1 MLLTVKNRLTGET
14 QSKDAMG
21 GVIVLEA
28 PSHVFLDVDSSAIM
42 SRTMRGD
49 DLILKM
55 EDGTEIVIKNFS
67 VVDGSGAESRLVL
80 SDDAIQAPD
89 IGIGATSGLLLAG
102 GASLAAGMSGFGST
116 SSYDAPTPDVDPTPD
131 PMPIIDLSGVLGSDG
146 STVFDGQ
153 LINPV
158 TVNERTYYYWDRD
171 GSGDDI
177 EDDLDNPDKTT
188 HDELDAL
195 FNNGNDTTSTN
206 NSFTLPDGTVLRL
219 PELGEPD
226 HEERTENGLNLSP
239 EKSEDNNPD
248 YTGLLSI
255 WDAHNNDDGINGVP
269 DGWYPY
275 NYWSAS
281 STTSEDAALQKHA
294 ILSMTMGDTY
304 SQSDFFYSWY
314 VAIEVA

>member
-28 PSHVFLDVDSSAIM
+28 PSDVSLAVDSSAIV
-42 SRTMRGD
+42 SRTITMRGE

-55 EDGTEIVIKNFS
+55 EDRTEVVIKDFA

-80 SDDAIQAPD
+80 SDGAIQAPD
-89 IGIGATSGLLLAG
+89 IGIGATSGLLLSG
-102 GASLAAGMSGFGST
+102 GASLAAGLSDFGGT
-116 SSYDAPTPDVDPTPD
+116 SSYDAPTPDPTP
-131 PMPIIDLSGVLGSDG
+131 IDLSGVVGSDG
-146 STVFDGQ
+146 STMFSGQ

-158 TVNERTYYYWDRD
+158 MVNGRTYYYWDRD
-171 GSGDDI
+171 GSGDAGI
-177 EDDLDNPDKTT
+177 TDLEG
-188 HDELDAL
+188 HDVLDAL
-195 FNNGNDTTSTN
+195 FNGGNDTTNDN

-219 PELGEPD
+219 PEIGEPD
-226 HEERTENGLNLSP
+226 HEEGTENGLNP
-239 EKSEDNNPD
+239 YPGRSEDNNPD

-255 WDAHNNDDGINGVP
+255 WDAHNSETDKNGVP

-281 STTSEDAALQKHA
+281 STSGEDAILQEHA
-294 ILSMTMGDTY
+294 ILSMTMGDTF

-314 VAIEVA
+314 VAIEVV